1 MSKDELL
8 DKLYHLAYLSRSMYD
23 GSVSVE
29 NFRKILEVFVNFYGG
44 TPSLTTCVK
53 WDILKGHVPRNSD
66 NMFEK
71 HC

>member
-23 GSVSVE
+23 GGSVSVG
-29 NFRKILEVFVNFYGG
+29 NFRKIFGGVANFFGA
-44 TPSLTTCVK
+44 LTACVK
-53 WDILKGHVPRNSD
+53 WDILKGYLPRNSES
-66 NMFEK
+66 MFEK